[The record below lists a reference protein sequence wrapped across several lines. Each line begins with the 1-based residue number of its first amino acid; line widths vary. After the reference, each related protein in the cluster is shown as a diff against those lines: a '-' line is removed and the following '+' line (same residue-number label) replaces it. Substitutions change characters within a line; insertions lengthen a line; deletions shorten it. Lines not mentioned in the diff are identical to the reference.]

1 MSRDMKLGPPGP
13 TLRILQVT
21 ATLELDVLKMTQ
33 GLPPL
38 PQAAAPPPKEQ
49 DKSDKSDSDPLPV
62 DALAGTPTL
71 IDFLHTVPAPLVA
84 LLIRLAV
91 PVSSL
96 RHVLRIFS
104 WQAHWVDSWLLLAA
118 WWTTVLFANLA
129 LRLVSF

>member
-1 MSRDMKLGPPGP
+1 
-13 TLRILQVT
+13 
-21 ATLELDVLKMTQ
+21 MTQ
-33 GLPPL
+33 GPPPQ
-38 PQAAAPPPKEQ
+38 PQATAPPPKEQ
-49 DKSDKSDSDPLPV
+49 DKSDKSDKSVSDPPLV
-62 DALAGTPTL
+62 DALAGTLTL

-96 RHVLRIFS
+96 RHVLQIFS

-118 WWTTVLFANLA
+118 WWATVLFANLA

>member
-1 MSRDMKLGPPGP
+1 
-13 TLRILQVT
+13 
-21 ATLELDVLKMTQ
+21 MTQ
-33 GLPPL
+33 GPPPQ
-38 PQAAAPPPKEQ
+38 PQATAPPPKEQ
-49 DKSDKSDSDPLPV
+49 DKSDKSESDPPPV

-84 LLIRLAV
+84 LLIRLAI

-96 RHVLRIFS
+96 RHVAQVFS

-118 WWTTVLFANLA
+118 WWATVLFANLA